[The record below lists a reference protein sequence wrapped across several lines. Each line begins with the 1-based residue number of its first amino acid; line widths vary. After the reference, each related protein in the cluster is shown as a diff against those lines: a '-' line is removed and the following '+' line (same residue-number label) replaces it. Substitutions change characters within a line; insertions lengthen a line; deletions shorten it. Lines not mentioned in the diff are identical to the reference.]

1 MNNNFNDN
9 NSSVDIINQAV
20 LNIAIH
26 YKLIEKMPYRGES
39 YIDSYQSF
47 SCIQY
52 IISMRNLATSIN
64 FGSGDATR
72 AEYLRL
78 INLFNQ
84 GFAKTKNISIEAAK
98 EILATEVK
106 AIKMLL
112 DINQSKVA
120 TKEKRRGEIAKIIVY
135 IIPILAGSII
145 LFVIFNSITK
155 TATQRYL
162 NTQELESLRNE
173 NQQLERINSTL
184 KSQLDKFEQFQQE
197 RDNLENLKAENQA
210 LKQKN
215 KNLNER
221 LIQCKKPFWERNCN

>member
-1 MNNNFNDN
+1 MNNTLN
-9 NSSVDIINQAV
+9 NISVDVINKAV
-20 LNIAIH
+20 FNVAVEH
-26 YKLIEKMPYRGES
+26 KLIKKMLYSES

-47 SCIQY
+47 SCVQY
-52 IISMRNLATSIN
+52 ITSMRNLATPIN
-64 FGSGDATR
+64 FGSGHATW
-72 AEYLRL
+72 AEYLKL

-84 GFAKTKNISIEAAK
+84 GFAKTKNMSIEAAQ

-106 AIKMLL
+106 VITTVL
-112 DINQSKVA
+112 DINQAKVA
-120 TKEKRRGEIAKIIVY
+120 AQEKKIQEIAKIIVY
-135 IIPILAGSII
+135 IIPILAGSIL

-184 KSQLDKFEQFQQE
+184 KSQLDKLEQFQQE
-197 RDNLENLKAENQA
+197 SDNLENLKAENQA

>member
-1 MNNNFNDN
+1 MNNTLN
-9 NSSVDIINQAV
+9 NISVDVINQAV
-20 LNIAIH
+20 FNVAVE
-26 YKLIEKMPYRGES
+26 YKLIKKMPYNES
-39 YIDSYQSF
+39 YIDSYPSF
-47 SCIQY
+47 SCVQY
-52 IISMRNLATSIN
+52 IISMRHLATPIN
-64 FGSGDATR
+64 FGSGHATW
-72 AEYLRL
+72 AEYLKL

-84 GFAKTKNISIEAAK
+84 GFAKTKNMSIEAAQ

-106 AIKMLL
+106 VITTVL
-112 DINQSKVA
+112 DINQAKVA
-120 TKEKRRGEIAKIIVY
+120 AQEKKIQEIAKIIVY
-135 IIPILAGSII
+135 IIPILAGSIL

-184 KSQLDKFEQFQQE
+184 KSQLDKLEQFQQE
-197 RDNLENLKAENQA
+197 SDNLENLKAENQA